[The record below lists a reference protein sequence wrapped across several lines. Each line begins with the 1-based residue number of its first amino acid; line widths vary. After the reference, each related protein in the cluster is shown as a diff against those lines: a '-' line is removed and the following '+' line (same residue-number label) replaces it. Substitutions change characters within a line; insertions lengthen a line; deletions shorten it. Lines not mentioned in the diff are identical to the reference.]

1 MIIIA
6 FGKNKISS
14 ILLFSCFVEIIS
26 CCAHHAHFQDIEIMI
41 IAVRKNKKICILFFS
56 VLLK

>member
-26 CCAHHAHFQDIEIMI
+26 CCAHFQDIEIIMI
-41 IAVRKNKKICILFFS
+41 IAVRKNKKNCILFFS